1 MFDFQPTLVGP
12 RITVRPILATDWED
26 MFAAARDP
34 EIWAQHP
41 APDRYQETVFRG
53 YFDDALAC
61 GKAFAFVEQKNGEI
75 IGSSRYN
82 DYDPAASEI
91 EIGWTF
97 LTRAYWG
104 GSYNAEIKAL
114 MLDHAFKY
122 VETVLF
128 WVGAANYRSRR
139 AMEKIGGVQREGNWS
154 RIHGSGPEPYVVYE
168 IGKQRRA

>member
-12 RITVRPILATDWED
+12 RITVRPILATDWEG
-26 MFAAARDP
+26 MFAAARDR

-41 APDRYQETVFRG
+41 ERDRYQETVFRG
-53 YFDDALAC
+53 YFDDAIAC
-61 GKAFAFVEQKNGEI
+61 GKAFAFVEHKSGEI

-97 LTRAYWG
+97 LARAYWG
-104 GSYNAEIKAL
+104 GSYNAEIKEL

-122 VETVLF
+122 VDTVLF
-128 WVGAANYRSRR
+128 WVGAANLRSRR
-139 AMEKIGGVQREGNWS
+139 AMEKIGGVQRAGNWT
-154 RIHGSGPEPYVVYE
+154 RTHGSGPEPCVVYE
-168 IGKQRRA
+168 IGKHG